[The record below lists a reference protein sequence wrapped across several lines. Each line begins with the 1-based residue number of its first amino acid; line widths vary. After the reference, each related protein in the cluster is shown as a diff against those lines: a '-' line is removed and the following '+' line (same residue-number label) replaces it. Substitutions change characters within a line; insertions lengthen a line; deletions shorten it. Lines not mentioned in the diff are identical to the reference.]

1 MTEVLERSSSFV
13 RDLGE
18 AARENPVSAVL
29 IGMGA
34 LWLFG
39 GGAFAIARSTADRT
53 AADDDDWMP
62 NSPGGVSRGRNAAV
76 DNGSKLGANVTSAAE
91 KLKINASA
99 AIESASRFGREQAKT
114 VSHYARSIPDSGA
127 EMVGS
132 VRASLTEL
140 FESQPL
146 ALGAIGLAIGA
157 GIAAAVPVTKT
168 ESEYLGEASDT
179 FKEKVKQFADE
190 QSTRAGEVA
199 NEALKSAAEEA
210 QRQGLTVGEAKSA
223 ADEVSNKVGRVA
235 DAAGKAASERMSSQ

>member
-53 AADDDDWMP
+53 AADDDWMP

-76 DNGSKLGANVTSAAE
+76 DSGSKLGANVTSAAE
-91 KLKINASA
+91 KLKTNASA

>member
-235 DAAGKAASERMSSQ
+235 DAAGKAASERMSS